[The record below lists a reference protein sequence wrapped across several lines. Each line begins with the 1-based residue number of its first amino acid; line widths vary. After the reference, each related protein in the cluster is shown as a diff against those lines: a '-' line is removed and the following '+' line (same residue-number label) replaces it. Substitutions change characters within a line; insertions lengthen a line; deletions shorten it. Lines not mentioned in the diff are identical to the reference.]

1 MTRANVSYLIHPV
14 RSFESISQIIVCHIH
29 KNTVMGDEHIVNL
42 QSKMAFPPG
51 ATRLPTIL
59 LQRVEQVPALRE
71 IMVSLC
77 ACVQTKELYLILR
90 ICMTQ
95 RTKCFQGILRYISF
109 SVVSEFEDDFLYL
122 WGWMYFVALVAFS
135 MIICSMLVMTG
146 HVRGMKYKY
155 CGRCGLGLFGS
166 W

>member
-51 ATRLPTIL
+51 ARLLKIV
-59 LQRVEQVPALRE
+59 LQRVEHVPALRQ

-95 RTKCFQGILRYISF
+95 RTKCFQGILCYISF

-135 MIICSMLVMTG
+135 MIICSMLVMIG
-146 HVRGMKYKY
+146 HVRELKYKY

-166 W
+166 L